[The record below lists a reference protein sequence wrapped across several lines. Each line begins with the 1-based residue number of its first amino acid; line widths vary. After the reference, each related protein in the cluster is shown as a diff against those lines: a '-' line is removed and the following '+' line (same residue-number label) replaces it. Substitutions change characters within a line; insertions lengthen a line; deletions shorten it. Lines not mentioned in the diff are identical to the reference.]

1 METLLVRLKQHDP
14 RRGHV
19 LRRFTYRGIKFHE
32 ERGWYR
38 VDKEVGEYLRSVRQ
52 VPGGEHAPLPFDV
65 HTEAEAKALE
75 ADEAKAT
82 TRKKATDPVEAST
95 AVTTADLEE
104 NEENEA
110 KPDSSGS
117 KRRSTR
123 SK

>member
-1 METLLVRLKQHDP
+1 M
-14 RRGHV
+14 
-19 LRRFTYRGIKFHE
+19 
-32 ERGWYR
+32 
-38 VDKEVGEYLRSVRQ
+38 
-52 VPGGEHAPLPFDV
+52 PGDEHAPLAFDV

-95 AVTTADLEE
+95 AVTTTDLVES
-104 NEENEA
+104 EA

-117 KRRSTR
+117 KRRTSR